1 MTGARRQLLVA
12 AVVALV
18 PAAAALADVAGP
30 DDSTA
35 QAYGPLQPGV
45 TVSGSFT
52 RPDDVDYLSFN
63 VAAPNTAVHFV
74 VSNTTGSCGSP
85 DGAIGCAVWGTLID
99 GQQQQLG
106 GEGSSAG
113 TGEVD
118 AGGTDAIDWVI
129 AQPGTYYLVMDSGGY
144 LPAYKVRLGPASA
157 LNPIAKLSASSARHG
172 KAVRVKLKT
181 GRSLRSLTAKLTMK
195 QGRGVLAVAR
205 RTLNDLPAGSS
216 AFTLTINAAGRRAL
230 AAAANH
236 RLRLRLRVTATPRSG
251 ASATA
256 TRSLTLHR

>member
-1 MTGARRQLLVA
+1 M
-12 AVVALV
+12 VALV

-30 DDSTA
+30 DDSPA
-35 QAYGPLQPGV
+35 QAFGPLQPGV

-52 RPDDVDYLSFN
+52 RPDDVDYLSFK
-63 VAAPNTAVHFV
+63 VDAPNTAVHLV
-74 VSNTTGSCGSP
+74 VSNTTASCGSP

-129 AQPGTYYLVMDSGGY
+129 AQPGTYYVAMDSGGY
-144 LPAYKVRLGPASA
+144 LPSYNVRLQPAAAA
-157 LNPIAKLSASSARHG
+157 LKPIAKLSASSVRRG
-172 KAVRVKLKT
+172 RAVRVRLKA

-195 QGRGVLAVAR
+195 QGAGVLAVAR
-205 RTLNDLPAGSS
+205 RTLSSLPAGSS
-216 AFTLTINAAGRRAL
+216 TFTLTVNAAGRRAL
-230 AAAANH
+230 AAAAGH
-236 RLRLRLRVTATPRSG
+236 RLRLRLRVTATPRAGSP
-251 ASATA
+251 ATA
-256 TRSLTLHR
+256 TRSLTLRR